1 MPGMDS
7 LFEARYQQWKSFI
20 STGTLSLSSFT
31 DDYINNEPFQAIVD
45 LGPEAIPFII
55 QKMKTDEDA
64 HFLVHALER
73 IRNG

>member
-1 MPGMDS
+1 MHGMDE
-7 LFEARYQQWKSFI
+7 LFEERYQQWKSFI
-20 STGTLSLSSFT
+20 NAGTLSLSSSS
-31 DDYINNEPFQAIVD
+31 DDYVNNEQFQSIVA

-73 IRNG
+73 ITNG